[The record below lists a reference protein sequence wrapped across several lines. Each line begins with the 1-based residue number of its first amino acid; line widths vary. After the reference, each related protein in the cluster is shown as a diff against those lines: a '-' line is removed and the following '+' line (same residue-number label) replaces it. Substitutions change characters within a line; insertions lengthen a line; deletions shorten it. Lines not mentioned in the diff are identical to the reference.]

1 MKIERPEGTRE
12 EKTQRAEGI
21 EHRVKTARGQV
32 ARAGRKRTKR
42 KIHCK
47 MQIAK
52 CKDRKAQS
60 ETKNAKCK
68 LLGDSVDVSLLVGK
82 IGIMAKEVPKR

>member
-1 MKIERPEGTRE
+1 VKIERPEETRGR
-12 EKTQRAEGI
+12 KIAESR

-42 KIHCK
+42 KIH
-47 MQIAK
+47 
-52 CKDRKAQS
+52 
-60 ETKNAKCK
+60 CK

>member
-1 MKIERPEGTRE
+1 MLNGKIHCKLKIAKCKVKIERPEGTRE
-12 EKTQRAEGI
+12 GKTQRAEGI

-47 MQIAK
+47 
-52 CKDRKAQS
+52 
-60 ETKNAKCK
+60 

-82 IGIMAKEVPKR
+82 IGIMAKEVPNR